1 MQDVNYLIGICFA
14 ISAGLLATFGL
25 LLQKKVVNEL
35 PPGEKIGRNLLKKPL
50 WVFGFIC
57 EMVLGSV
64 FYFLAFTPPWGIGAA
79 LVPGL
84 MAVGLIILSIGS
96 IRILHEHITKQ
107 DLIGIA
113 LMIGGITLLGFS
125 KLVTEVLESDLLDS
139 RFILRAIIFS
149 LVFLG
154 ISIFCQ
160 IFQSRTKEY
169 KGIHLAI
176 FSGSMYVISNF
187 WVGVFMP
194 LFGFVFG
201 KGEFIIFF
209 IITGLII
216 LFTNIFGVFKMQ
228 QAFQH
233 ERASTLILIQQ
244 VPVQIGPI
252 FIYFAIF
259 MLAPPEFYS
268 FPFMIIG
275 VFLIIGSSFLL
286 ARRQAQLEEIK

>member
-1 MQDVNYLIGICFA
+1 MQDLNYFIGICFA
-14 ISAGLLATFGL
+14 INAGLLATFGL

-35 PPGEKIGRNLLKKPL
+35 PPGEKVGRNLLKKPL
-50 WVFGFIC
+50 WIVGFIC

-64 FYFLAFTPPWGIGAA
+64 FYLLAFTPPWGIGAA

-84 MAVGLIILSIGS
+84 MAVGLIILAIGS
-96 IRILHEHITKQ
+96 IKILNERITKQ

-125 KLVTEVLESDLLDS
+125 KLETEVLESNLLDS
-139 RFILRAIIFS
+139 GFILRAVIFS
-149 LVFLG
+149 LVFLS

-160 IFQSRTKEY
+160 IFQSRTKDY

-187 WVGVFMP
+187 WVGVLMP

-201 KGEFIIFF
+201 KGQFIVFF
-209 IITGLII
+209 IITVVILI
-216 LFTNIFGVFKMQ
+216 FSNIFGVFKMQ

-233 ERASTLILIQQ
+233 GRASSLIPIQQ
-244 VPVQIGPI
+244 VPVQTGPI

-259 MLAPPEFYS
+259 MLVPPEFYS
-268 FPFMIIG
+268 FPFMVVG
-275 VFLIIGSSFLL
+275 VILIIVSSFLL